1 MYTTALA
8 VWAHC
13 LYLSKALDVSTFR
26 VGDYQIGLHVSS
38 TSMEDI
44 KGCYFSRYFPLE
56 LRDYRFP
63 ALGAL
68 IAHELMLVMDHISE
82 ERQRRTSLSA
92 ESEHAI
98 NGET

>member
-1 MYTTALA
+1 
-8 VWAHC
+8 
-13 LYLSKALDVSTFR
+13 
-26 VGDYQIGLHVSS
+26 
-38 TSMEDI
+38 MEDI
-44 KGCYFSRYFPLE
+44 EGRYLSCYFPLE
-56 LRDYRFP
+56 LRNYRFP

-68 IAHELMLVMDHISE
+68 FAHELMLVMDHISE